1 MKNSDFIPTGY
12 HSVNPYILVNSV
24 SDYFTFLETV
34 FDARMIKKIE
44 NGAERYIEA
53 KIGDT
58 VLMIQ
63 EQSGDIKSEKSFI
76 VDIFE

>member
-1 MKNSDFIPTGY
+1 
-12 HSVNPYILVNSV
+12 
-24 SDYFTFLETV
+24 
-34 FDARMIKKIE
+34 MIKKNE